1 MQIEINKIIR
11 SNRKTIALKIDNHC
25 NLIIK
30 APTSV
35 PISYIQKIVQQK
47 QNWIIAKKIE
57 VQNRKKFTRNLSNGA
72 KITIFGNYYIINYVE
87 NLQFALHL
95 KNNQLLIAS
104 DLSKHIKPLLKHLII
119 KMAKEFFS
127 VNVSKWA
134 SVMELKYNRISIKNT
149 VSRWGSCSSLGNL
162 NFNWKLAFAPLEV
175 IDYIIIHELSHLRHL
190 NHSSEFW
197 NEVRKYCPEYKK
209 HKKWLKENAQLLEL

>member
-11 SNRKTIALKIDNHC
+11 SNRKTIALKIDNQC

-30 APTSV
+30 APASV
-35 PISYIQKIVQQK
+35 PLSYIQKIVQQK

-72 KITIFGNYYIINYVE
+72 KITIFGNDYFINYVD

-95 KNNQLLIAS
+95 KNDQLLIAS
-104 DLSKHIKPLLKHLII
+104 DLSKHIKPLLKQLII
-119 KMAKEFFS
+119 KMAKEYFS
-127 VNVSKWA
+127 VNVAKWA

-190 NHSSEFW
+190 NHSSDFW

-209 HKKWLKENAQLLEL
+209 HKKWLKDNVQLLEL

>member
-11 SNRKTIALKIDNHC
+11 SNRKTIALKIDNQC

-30 APTSV
+30 APASV
-35 PISYIQKIVQQK
+35 PLSYIQKIVQQK

-57 VQNRKKFTRNLSNGA
+57 VQNKKKFTRNLSNGA
-72 KITIFGNYYIINYVE
+72 KITIFGNDYFINYVD

-95 KNNQLLIAS
+95 KNDQLLIAS
-104 DLSKHIKPLLKHLII
+104 DLSKHIKPLLKQLII

-127 VNVSKWA
+127 VNVAKWA
-134 SVMELKYNRISIKNT
+134 SVMGLKYNRISVKNT

-190 NHSSEFW
+190 NHSSDFW

-209 HKKWLKENAQLLEL
+209 HKKWLKDNVQLLEL